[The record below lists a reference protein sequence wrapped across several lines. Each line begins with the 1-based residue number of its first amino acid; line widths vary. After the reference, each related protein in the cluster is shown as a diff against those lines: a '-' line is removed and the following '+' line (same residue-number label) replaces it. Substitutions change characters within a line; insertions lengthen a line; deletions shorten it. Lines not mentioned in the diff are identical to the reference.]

1 MDFQDFLKYLPKI
14 EKEKL
19 LSVEAHIKMSPL
31 ERISS
36 LNSQEYLDKNP
47 KKAAVMML
55 LYPRNHETHLALIV
69 RNSYPGIHASQIAFP
84 GGKVEPTDIDLQH
97 TALRETHEE
106 IGVKPESV
114 NVIRP
119 FSELYI
125 PPSNF
130 LVSPFLGVVY
140 DEIAFV
146 PSPYEVK
153 RVLEL
158 PLKDLLDDR
167 IITQVVM
174 STSYAKN
181 ISVPVFNVDKYVVWG
196 ATAMMMSELKETI
209 RKVLEI
215 N

>member
-1 MDFQDFLKYLPKI
+1 MDFSDFLKYIPKI

-19 LSVEAHIKMSPL
+19 LSIEAHMKMAPL
-31 ERISS
+31 ERVSS
-36 LNSQEYLDKNP
+36 LSSKEYLDKDP

-55 LYPRNHETHLALIV
+55 LYPRNNEAHLVLIV

-84 GGKVEPTDIDLQH
+84 GGKVEPTDIDLQF
-97 TALRETHEE
+97 TALRETYEE
-106 IGVKPESV
+106 IGVQPDRIQIIK
-114 NVIRP
+114 P

-140 DEIAFV
+140 DEISFL

-153 RVLEL
+153 KILEL
-158 PLKDLLDDR
+158 PLRDLLDDS
-167 IITQVVM
+167 IITKVVM
-174 STSYAKN
+174 STSYAEN
-181 ISVPVFNVDKYVVWG
+181 INVPVFNVDKYVVWG

-209 RKVLEI
+209 KKVLH
-215 N
+215 

>member
-1 MDFQDFLKYLPKI
+1 MDFSDFLKYIPKI

-19 LSVEAHIKMSPL
+19 LSVEAHMKMAPL
-31 ERISS
+31 ERVSS
-36 LNSQEYLDKNP
+36 LSSKEYLDKDP
-47 KKAAVMML
+47 RKAAVMML
-55 LYPRNHETHLALIV
+55 LYPRDKEAHLVLIV

-84 GGKVEPTDIDLQH
+84 GGKVEPTDVDLQF

-106 IGVKPESV
+106 IGVQPER
-114 NVIRP
+114 IQIIKP

-130 LVSPFLGVVY
+130 LVSPFLGIVY
-140 DEIAFV
+140 DEITFS

-158 PLKDLLDDR
+158 PLRDLLDDS
-167 IITQVVM
+167 IITKVVM
-174 STSYAKN
+174 STSYAEN
-181 ISVPVFNVDKYVVWG
+181 IKVPVFNVDKYVVWG

-209 RKVLEI
+209 KKVL
-215 N
+215 

>member
-1 MDFQDFLKYLPKI
+1 MDFSEFLKYIPKI

-19 LSVEAHIKMSPL
+19 LSVEAHMKMAPL
-31 ERISS
+31 ERVSS
-36 LNSQEYLDKNP
+36 LSTKDYLDKDP
-47 KKAAVMML
+47 RKAAVMML
-55 LYPRNHETHLALIV
+55 LYPKNNETHLALIV

-84 GGKVEPTDIDLQH
+84 GGKVEPTDINLQF

-106 IGVKPESV
+106 IGITP
-114 NVIRP
+114 NQIQVIKP

-130 LVSPFLGVVY
+130 LVSPFLGIVQEEVTF
-140 DEIAFV
+140 I

-158 PLKDLLDDR
+158 PLRDLLDDR
-167 IITQVVM
+167 IITKVVM
-174 STSYAKN
+174 STSYADN

-209 RKVLEI
+209 RKVL
-215 N
+215 

>member
-1 MDFQDFLKYLPKI
+1 MDFLDFLKYLPKI

-19 LSVEAHIKMSPL
+19 LSVEAHMKMAPL
-31 ERISS
+31 ERVSS
-36 LNSQEYLDKNP
+36 LSSQDYLDKNP
-47 KKAAVMML
+47 RRAAVMML
-55 LYPRNHETHLALIV
+55 LYPKNNEAHLVLIV

-84 GGKVEPTDIDLQH
+84 GGKVEVTDIDLQH

-106 IGVKPESV
+106 IGVRPETV
-114 NVIRP
+114 QVIKP

-130 LVSPFLGVVY
+130 LVSPFLGVVHN
-140 DEIAFV
+140 EIQFY

-153 RVLEL
+153 KILEL
-158 PLKDLLDDR
+158 PLRELLDDS

-174 STSYAKN
+174 STSYASN

-209 RKVLEI
+209 RKVL
-215 N
+215 

>member
-1 MDFQDFLKYLPKI
+1 MDFSEFLKYIPKI

-19 LSVEAHIKMSPL
+19 LSVEAHMKMAPL
-31 ERISS
+31 ERVSS
-36 LNSQEYLDKNP
+36 LSTKDYLDKDP
-47 KKAAVMML
+47 RKAAVMML
-55 LYPRNHETHLALIV
+55 LYPKNNETHLALIV

-84 GGKVEPTDIDLQH
+84 GGKVEPTDINLQF

-106 IGVKPESV
+106 IGISP
-114 NVIRP
+114 NQIQVIKP

-130 LVSPFLGVVY
+130 LVSPFLGIVQEEVTF
-140 DEIAFV
+140 I

-158 PLKDLLDDR
+158 PLRDLLDDR
-167 IITQVVM
+167 IITKVVM
-174 STSYAKN
+174 STSYADN

-209 RKVLEI
+209 RKVL
-215 N
+215 

>member
-1 MDFQDFLKYLPKI
+1 MDFSEFLKYIPKI

-19 LSVEAHIKMSPL
+19 LSVEAHMKMAPL
-31 ERISS
+31 ERVSS
-36 LNSQEYLDKNP
+36 LSTKDYLDKDP

-55 LYPRNHETHLALIV
+55 LYPKNNETHLALIV

-84 GGKVEPTDIDLQH
+84 GGKVEPTDIDLQF

-106 IGVKPESV
+106 IGVAPEAV
-114 NVIRP
+114 QIIKP

-130 LVSPFLGVVY
+130 LVSPFLGIVDDDVT
-140 DEIAFV
+140 FV

-158 PLKDLLDDR
+158 PLRELLDDR
-167 IITQVVM
+167 IITKVVM
-174 STSYAKN
+174 STSYADN

-209 RKVLEI
+209 RKVL
-215 N
+215 